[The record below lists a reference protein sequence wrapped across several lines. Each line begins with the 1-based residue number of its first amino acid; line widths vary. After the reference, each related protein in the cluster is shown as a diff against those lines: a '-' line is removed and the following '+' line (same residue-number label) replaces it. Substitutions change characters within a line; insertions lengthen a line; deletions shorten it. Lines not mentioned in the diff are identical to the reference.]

1 MPVLAKIRS
10 GVVWGGLGADTFY
23 FALGDE
29 RTLLRDFNY
38 DTEGDHIVLTGLAGI
53 TDFTSF
59 LATADFRDS
68 DGRLIV
74 DFPGDQLII
83 YGVTTVQ
90 LSADMFTFA

>member
-1 MPVLAKIRS
+1 
-10 GVVWGGLGADTFY
+10 
-23 FALGDE
+23 
-29 RTLLRDFNY
+29 
-38 DTEGDHIVLTGLAGI
+38 
-53 TDFTSF
+53 